1 MRISLELPPISK
13 LSKIAGVLI
22 ACAIGLLVTIN
33 SWGFIE
39 KSDYWGFL
47 SKTCS
52 NFFVQCD
59 SKGCGAIGLP
69 FLGYLLNLS
78 NSTKS
83 LTLLWLF
90 VLYILAIYYYYQL
103 ILSESINSIQLLM
116 LLPIFTLCTLS
127 TQSIYYSPSLICA
140 TLCVAISGIK
150 SNNYQYASRF
160 FAVASILF
168 DPLFALTIYLSFIV
182 ISLSLSSSKKV
193 RISVISMSYSVF
205 LGSLILG
212 IYLFLVNI
220 NFTQIDL
227 IFNNSL
233 KGINIIIF
241 FNTLFALFFVNAKKS
256 TK

>member
-1 MRISLELPPISK
+1 
-13 LSKIAGVLI
+13 V
-22 ACAIGLLVTIN
+22 VTIN

-78 NSTKS
+78 NSAKS

-90 VLYILAIYYYYQL
+90 VFYVLAIYYYQL
-103 ILSESINSIQLLM
+103 IISESINSIQLLI

-127 TQSIYYSPSLICA
+127 TQSIYYSPGLICA

-150 SNNYQYASRF
+150 SNKYQYASRF

-182 ISLSLSSSKKV
+182 ISLSFSSSKKV

-212 IYLFLVNI
+212 IYLFLVKI

-227 IFNNSL
+227 IFSNSL

-241 FNTLFALFFVNAKKS
+241 LNTLFALLFVNAKKS